1 MEEKENNE
9 LQNELLK
16 EEIELI
22 KVKKE
27 LDKKEW
33 KSRIIFLTITIIIM
47 ILTLININNYCF

>member
-1 MEEKENNE
+1 MEEKDNKE
-9 LQNELLK
+9 LQTELIK

-22 KVKKE
+22 KAKKE

-47 ILTLININNYCF
+47 ILTLIIIASKH